1 MIFDEDSEPKNKKPA
16 LRVLD
21 KMSVAELQEYA
32 AALDAEK
39 LRVQTEIERKQ
50 KHLSAMDA
58 LFGGKTDGAT

>member
-32 AALDAEK
+32 AALDVEK

-58 LFGGKTDGAT
+58 LFGGKTGGAT

>member
-1 MIFDEDSEPKNKKPA
+1 M
-16 LRVLD
+16 RVLD

-39 LRVQTEIERKQ
+39 LRVQAEIERKQ

-58 LFGGKTDGAT
+58 LFGGKTDGTT